1 MKIFFVSTEPG
12 SCNAAAVGLGARDKR
27 AAVQEEHAG
36 HATNQRFPVAW
47 LHRDG

>member
-1 MKIFFVSTEPG
+1 MLCKSALSAWLCGDGNFLRF
-12 SCNAAAVGLGARDKR
+12 NRDAA

-36 HATNQRFPVAW
+36 HATNHQRFPVAW